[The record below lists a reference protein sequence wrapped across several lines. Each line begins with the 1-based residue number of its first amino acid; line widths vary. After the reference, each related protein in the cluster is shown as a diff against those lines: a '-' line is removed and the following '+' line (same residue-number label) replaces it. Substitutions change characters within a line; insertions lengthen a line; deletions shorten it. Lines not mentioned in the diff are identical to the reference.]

1 MSELG
6 GLGTHALFGALFAL
20 LALERGAELVLSRR
34 HLRRALAR
42 GGRLVPEP
50 VVWPAMIALH
60 TAFLVL
66 PTVEVLACDR
76 PFLPVL
82 AFPALIVAAAAMVL
96 RYWAIA
102 TLGTRWSTR
111 VVAVPGEPA
120 VASGPYRF
128 LRHPNYLAVVLELAF
143 LPLVHTAWLSALGFT
158 VANAALL
165 AARLRREE
173 ALLAAHA
180 DYVARLGSRRA
191 FVPGRRA

>member
-1 MSELG
+1 MSEIG
-6 GLGTHALFGALFAL
+6 GIGTHALFGALFGL

-34 HLRRALAR
+34 HLRQALAR

-50 VVWPAMIALH
+50 VVWPAMIAVH
-60 TAFLVL
+60 AGFLVL
-66 PTVEVLACDR
+66 PTVEVWAFDR
-76 PFLPVL
+76 PFLPAL
-82 AFPALIVAAAAMVL
+82 AFPALLVAAAAMAL

-102 TLGTRWSTR
+102 TLGARWSTR

-158 VANAALL
+158 VANAVLL
-165 AARLRREE
+165 ASRLRREE
-173 ALLAAHA
+173 ALLAEHA
-180 DYVARLGSRRA
+180 DYAARLGTRRA
-191 FVPGRRA
+191 FLPGRRG